1 MHVARGVQQ
10 MRPVYGLTPFTYQG
24 RDGMKLQS
32 RETFSRRKD
41 LLGLEEAKHGE
52 IMYCPSGKEE
62 WSTDELG
69 LSEQSPAPPPPGNLV
84 QSAGFVVGLDEF
96 DGGVSRSSVGVLDQP
111 ENVPRGVQLEDPG
124 MFHTPFPGEEA
135 SFRLDR
141 MPFDFDHKSGSVV
154 QKVQDFPELS
164 FPAHV
169 TPAQEPPGGCLNTCV
184 ELRNVHARE
193 AFTCAF
199 NFFKTKASASFSN
212 GKVREQKLAMKATV
226 FHTSCSGVLVSCLLK
241 ARLFSA
247 AEDPSK
253 LLFEKGLTEWH
264 LEAMLEYAK
273 ETSDVETSGIVA
285 AMLRLLEYHT
295 WIEYIFGLKES
306 PEIHELLSEQWSQ
319 PGWERIGDSEVDWSV
334 KQWEAWTDEEWHAW
348 WASRQ
353 QWSDKEWE
361 EWWQGQSHW
370 RDDWWDGKSDQW
382 ADKTWT
388 SGGYGGEAGPG
399 AGYGIPTAPAA
410 PVDQFRRCSGDALAF
425 AHAFEEASKHLR
437 SNLMADTDVSRDSD
451 AIHDRIPGTGEE
463 HSQIQPLVDMV
474 AAGSP
479 STLEA
484 EAVAALAALALSADP
499 AGTTALLAALRD
511 VQKILVELCVN
522 SRTSIDT
529 AYPAARLVSK
539 LVCKSDVDAEAQEI
553 ACDLTRAVCGAT
565 HLDSLVRGELAEA
578 VRAVA
583 RKRTMQLH
591 MHSGLDEHQLA
602 QALQTLEAGILRAW
616 ALHEAARWGDGVR
629 RITPQGCHHRC
640 LSCAK
645 IQSSSLRI
653 LVPPSL
659 RELVT
664 VPGPRIGTCTDVIE
678 V

>member
-1 MHVARGVQQ
+1 

-24 RDGMKLQS
+24 PRSKKLES
-32 RETFSRRKD
+32 RSTIMRRKD

-96 DGGVSRSSVGVLDQP
+96 DGGVSRSSVGVLDQSMLEMRLAGDFYNVP

-169 TPAQEPPGGCLNTCV
+169 MPAQEPPGGCLNTCV

-241 ARLFSA
+241 ARIFSA

-253 LLFEKGLTEWH
+253 LLFECTGQAYQGAVMLQCLELHDSFGGYLKHFMAHYGHFFREKQETHLFVYSKLHQEFKDNLEKAVSEWLAAKGLTEWH
-264 LEAMLEYAK
+264 LEAILEYAK

-306 PEIHELLSEQWSQ
+306 PEIQELLSEQWSQ
-319 PGWERIGDSEVDWSV
+319 PGWERIGDSEVDWTV
-334 KQWEAWTDEEWHAW
+334 RRWEAWTDEEWHAW

-353 QWSDKEWE
+353 QWSDEEWE
-361 EWWQGQSHW
+361 AVLNFW
-370 RDDWWDGKSDQW
+370 
-382 ADKTWT
+382 KTFD
-388 SGGYGGEAGPG
+388 SFPFLAVFAAGHSVLAMEYP
-399 AGYGIPTAPAA
+399 
-410 PVDQFRRCSGDALAF
+410 QFRRCSGDALAF

-437 SNLMADTDVSRDSD
+437 SNLMADADVSRDSD

-463 HSQIQPLVDMV
+463 HNQIQPLVDMV

-511 VQKILVELCVN
+511 VQKTLVELCVN
-522 SRTSIDT
+522 SSTSIDT

-539 LVCKSDVDAEAQEI
+539 LVCKSDVDAEAQQI

-583 RKRTMQLH
+583 RKRTMQLP
-591 MHSGLDEHQLA
+591 MQSGLDERQLA
-602 QALQTLEAGILRAW
+602 QALQTLEEPGPFMKLQ
-616 ALHEAARWGDGVR
+616 DGVM
-629 RITPQGCHHRC
+629 
-640 LSCAK
+640 A
-645 IQSSSLRI
+645 
-653 LVPPSL
+653 
-659 RELVT
+659 
-664 VPGPRIGTCTDVIE
+664 
-678 V
+678 

>member
-1 MHVARGVQQ
+1 
-10 MRPVYGLTPFTYQG
+10 
-24 RDGMKLQS
+24 
-32 RETFSRRKD
+32 
-41 LLGLEEAKHGE
+41 
-52 IMYCPSGKEE
+52 MYCPSGKEE
-62 WSTDELG
+62 WSADELG
-69 LSEQSPAPPPPGNLV
+69 LSEQSPPPPPPGNLV

-96 DGGVSRSSVGVLDQP
+96 DGGVTRGSVGVLDQSMLEMRLAGDFYNVQ

-169 TPAQEPPGGCLNTCV
+169 MPAQEPPGGCLNTCV

-199 NFFKTKASASFSN
+199 NFFKTKASASFSKGN
-212 GKVREQKLAMKATV
+212 GGKVREQKLAMKATV

-253 LLFEKGLTEWH
+253 LLFE
-264 LEAMLEYAK
+264 
-273 ETSDVETSGIVA
+273 
-285 AMLRLLEYHT
+285 
-295 WIEYIFGLKES
+295 
-306 PEIHELLSEQWSQ
+306 
-319 PGWERIGDSEVDWSV
+319 
-334 KQWEAWTDEEWHAW
+334 
-348 WASRQ
+348 
-353 QWSDKEWE
+353 
-361 EWWQGQSHW
+361 
-370 RDDWWDGKSDQW
+370 
-382 ADKTWT
+382 
-388 SGGYGGEAGPG
+388 
-399 AGYGIPTAPAA
+399 
-410 PVDQFRRCSGDALAF
+410 FRRCSGDALAF

-451 AIHDRIPGTGEE
+451 VIHDRIPGTGEE

-511 VQKILVELCVN
+511 VQKTLVELCVN

-539 LVCKSDVDAEAQEI
+539 LVCKSDVDAEAQQI

-583 RKRTMQLH
+583 RKRTMQLP
-591 MHSGLDEHQLA
+591 MQSGLDERQLA
-602 QALQTLEAGILRAW
+602 QALQTLEEPGPFRKLQ
-616 ALHEAARWGDGVR
+616 DGVM
-629 RITPQGCHHRC
+629 
-640 LSCAK
+640 A
-645 IQSSSLRI
+645 
-653 LVPPSL
+653 
-659 RELVT
+659 
-664 VPGPRIGTCTDVIE
+664 
-678 V
+678 